1 MKKIFPKLRTKNADN
16 IPPVGDKEQLE
27 GIAKIIASADRIHNN
42 AFLAFTGDKRFL
54 LSESGQS
61 LIMFGIKGRAWVA
74 VGPAIGQADEVEP
87 LEVRFIAKART
98 SRAFPSF
105 YGVTSDDALRLKK
118 AGLVREKLGEKA
130 SLVLQDYSFSGRGKR
145 DIRSA
150 RNKAVDA
157 GCRFEVMNPEA
168 AQGLYPQLKLIS
180 DNWLSSNASLEKK
193 FSLGRFDA
201 DYLNSFQIA
210 VVFKY
215 EQPIAFANLWVKD
228 SAVVID
234 MMRYTSPAQSG
245 LMDYLFME
253 VILWAQEQRLQCFDM
268 GAAPLSGLIEQES
281 PSTVAKLG
289 AMIFVKGGK
298 FYNFT
303 GIKKY
308 KNKFDPD
315 WEPLFIC
322 GKSSLRAGA
331 AAMAVASLTG
341 TGLRQKLRLPTL
353 KLPR

>member
-1 MKKIFPKLRTKNADN
+1 MKKIFSKFRTENADN
-16 IPPVGDKEQLE
+16 ISPVAGKAQLDRVE
-27 GIAKIIASADRIHNN
+27 KIIASADQVHNN

-54 LSESGQS
+54 LSESGRS
-61 LIMFGIKGRAWVA
+61 FIMFGIKGRAWVA
-74 VGPAIGQADEVEP
+74 VGPAIGQVDEVEQ
-87 LEVRFIAKART
+87 LEVQFIAKARA

-105 YGVTSDDALRLKK
+105 YGVTLHDVQRLEK

-130 SLVLQDYSFSGRGKR
+130 SLGLQDYTFSGRGKR

-157 GCRFEVMNPEA
+157 GCRFEILDARA
-168 AQGLYPQLKLIS
+168 AQGLHSQLKAIS
-180 DNWLSSNASLEKK
+180 DNWLLSNASLEKK

-201 DYLNSFQIA
+201 DYLKSFHIA
-210 VVFKY
+210 VVFKD

-228 SAVVID
+228 AVVVID

-253 VILWAQEQRLQCFDM
+253 VILWAQGRGLLRFDM
-268 GAAPLSGLIEQES
+268 GAAPLSGLAEQES

-289 AMIFVKGGK
+289 ALIFVRGGK

-322 GKSSLRAGA
+322 AKSSLRAGA

-341 TGLRQKLRLPTL
+341 MGMRQKLRLPTL

>member
-1 MKKIFPKLRTKNADN
+1 MKKIFPKFRKKYADN
-16 IPPVGDKEQLE
+16 IPPVADKTQLDA
-27 GIAKIIASADRIHNN
+27 IAKIIASADRVHNN

-54 LSESGQS
+54 FSESGHS
-61 LIMFGIKGRAWVA
+61 FIMFGIKGRAWVA
-74 VGPAIGQADEVEP
+74 VGPAIGLADEVEQ
-87 LEVRFIAKART
+87 LEVQFITKARA

-105 YGVTSDDALRLKK
+105 YGVTSDDAQRLEKV
-118 AGLVREKLGEKA
+118 GLVREKLGEKA
-130 SLVLQDYSFSGRGKR
+130 SLALQDYSFSGRGKR

-157 GCRFEVMNPEA
+157 GCRFEVMNPET
-168 AQGLYPQLKLIS
+168 AQGIHPKLKAIS
-180 DNWLSSNASLEKK
+180 DNWLLSNVSLEKK

-201 DYLNSFQIA
+201 DYLNMFQIA
-210 VVFKY
+210 VVFKD
-215 EQPIAFANLWVKD
+215 EDPIAFANLWVKD
-228 SAVVID
+228 TAVVID

-253 VILWAQEQRLQCFDM
+253 VILWAQERGLKRFDM
-268 GAAPLSGLIEQES
+268 GAAPLSGLAEQDS

-289 AMIFVKGGK
+289 ALIFVRGGK

-322 GKSSLRAGA
+322 AKSSLRAGA

-341 TGLRQKLRLPTL
+341 TGMRQKLRLPIL
-353 KLPR
+353 RLPR

>member
-1 MKKIFPKLRTKNADN
+1 MKKIFSKFRANYADG
-16 IPPVGDKEQLE
+16 IPPIANTADLDRV
-27 GIAKIIASADRIHNN
+27 AKIIGSADRVHNN

-54 LSESGQS
+54 LSESGRS
-61 LIMFGIKGRAWVA
+61 FIMFGIKGRAWVA
-74 VGPAIGQADEVEP
+74 VGPAIGLADEVEQ
-87 LEVRFIAKART
+87 LEVQFIAEARA

-105 YGVTSDDALRLKK
+105 YGVTSHDAQRLEK

-130 SLVLQDYSFSGRGKR
+130 SLGLQDYSFAGRGKR

-157 GCRFEVMNPEA
+157 GCRFEVIDAGA
-168 AQGLYPQLKLIS
+168 AQDLHSQLKSIS
-180 DNWLSSNASLEKK
+180 DNWLLSNASLEKK

-201 DYLNSFQIA
+201 GYLKSFQIA
-210 VVFKY
+210 VVFKDK
-215 EQPIAFANLWVKD
+215 QPIAFANLWIKD
-228 SAVVID
+228 AVVVID

-253 VILWAQEQRLQCFDM
+253 VILWAQERELQQFDM
-268 GAAPLSGLIEQES
+268 GAAPLSGLAEQES

-289 AMIFVKGGK
+289 ALIFVKGGK

-322 GKSSLRAGA
+322 AKSSLRAGA